1 MLNLNRLS
9 VVTKSLNI
17 TEKMVLGT
25 AQFGMDYGIANL
37 NGKLSKDVVFRIL
50 ACAWERGIRR
60 FDTAPCY
67 GSEALLGEFI
77 TANGI
82 KDEAIVL
89 TKIPSLYGVSD
100 FQTDIITNLESS
112 LKNLGCPIDVLFF
125 HNPVDSGLLLSDL
138 QFFETLLND
147 YLVSTLGVSV
157 YETKE
162 VESLS
167 GCQFELAFQ
176 FPFNVLD
183 RRFEQVSMP
192 QRKRFARSVFLQGL
206 LASTND
212 LRLDAPVEL
221 LNLQKEYHD
230 RLAKHNLESVAFAVS
245 FVANNDAVDY
255 FLFGVDTEKQLQDI
269 LDLEPYE
276 PNDISISDALME
288 KTAEKWLD
296 PREWYR
302 TIK

>member
-1 MLNLNRLS
+1 LLNLNRLS

-17 TEKMVLGT
+17 TKKMVLGT
-25 AQFGMDYGIANL
+25 AQFGMDYGIANI
-37 NGKLSKDVVFRIL
+37 NGKPKKKEVFDIL
-50 ACAWERGIRR
+50 DLAWKKGIRR
-60 FDTAPCY
+60 FDSAPGY

-82 KDEAIVL
+82 QDEAIVL

-147 YLVSTLGVSV
+147 YPVSTLGVSV

-192 QRKRFARSVFLQGL
+192 QCKRFARSVFIQGL

-212 LRLDAPVEL
+212 LRSDAPVKL

-230 RLAKHNLESVAFAVS
+230 RLAKHHLKAVGFAVS
-245 FVANNDAVDY
+245 FVTYSDSIDY
-255 FLFGVDTEKQLQDI
+255 FLVGVESTKQLMDI
-269 LDLEPYE
+269 LNIEFDIFQDLAFLKPLLT
-276 PNDISISDALME
+276 SIP
-288 KTAEKWLD
+288 EKWLD
-296 PREWYR
+296 PRIWS
-302 TIK
+302 

>member
-1 MLNLNRLS
+1 MNM
-9 VVTKSLNI
+9 

-25 AQFGMDYGIANL
+25 AQFGMDYGIANVSGQPTK
-37 NGKLSKDVVFRIL
+37 NEVFNILSL
-50 ACAWERGIRR
+50 SWEKGIRH
-60 FDTAPCY
+60 FDTAPNY
-67 GSEALLGEFI
+67 GSEELLGEFI
-77 TANGI
+77 LANGI
-82 KDEAIVL
+82 QDEAIVL
-89 TKIPSLYGVSD
+89 TKISSLDGVSD
-100 FQTDIITNLESS
+100 YQQRIRTSLESS

-147 YLVSTLGVSV
+147 YPVSTLGVSV

-206 LASTND
+206 LASTNG

-230 RLAKHNLESVAFAVS
+230 RLAKHHLKAVGFAVS

-255 FLFGVDTEKQLQDI
+255 FLFGVDTEEQLQNI
-269 LDLEPYE
+269 LDLELYDQTE
-276 PNDISISDALME
+276 IAFLDTIQLSADE
-288 KTAEKWLD
+288 KLFD
-296 PREWYR
+296 PRKWN
-302 TIK
+302 

>member
-1 MLNLNRLS
+1 
-9 VVTKSLNI
+9 
-17 TEKMVLGT
+17 MVLGT
-25 AQFGMDYGIANL
+25 AQFGMDYGIANI
-37 NGKLSKDVVFRIL
+37 NGKPKKKEVFDIL
-50 ACAWERGIRR
+50 DLAWEKGIRQ

-82 KDEAIVL
+82 QDEAIVL

-147 YLVSTLGVSV
+147 YPVSTLGVSV

-162 VESLS
+162 VESLA
-167 GCQFELAFQ
+167 GCLFELAFQ
-176 FPFNVLD
+176 FPLNVLD

-192 QRKRFARSVFLQGL
+192 KSKRYARSIFLQGL
-206 LASTND
+206 LSTQNT
-212 LRLDAPVEL
+212 LRPDAPEEL
-221 LNLQKEYHD
+221 FNLQNEYHN
-230 RLAKHNLESVAFAVS
+230 RLTDHHLDPIGYAVS
-245 FVANNDAVDY
+245 FVTRNNFVDY
-255 FLFGVDTEKQLQDI
+255 FLVGVDTEKQLQDI
-269 LDLEPYE
+269 LGLELYDQ
-276 PNDISISDALME
+276 NDIAFLDTIQLSADE
-288 KTAEKWLD
+288 KLFD
-296 PREWYR
+296 PRKWN
-302 TIK
+302 

>member
-1 MLNLNRLS
+1 MVIERSTIFRETTTRLS
-9 VVTKSLNI
+9 GVTI
-17 TEKMVLGT
+17 
-25 AQFGMDYGIANL
+25 
-37 NGKLSKDVVFRIL
+37 
-50 ACAWERGIRR
+50 
-60 FDTAPCY
+60 
-67 GSEALLGEFI
+67 
-77 TANGI
+77 
-82 KDEAIVL
+82 
-89 TKIPSLYGVSD
+89 
-100 FQTDIITNLESS
+100 
-112 LKNLGCPIDVLFF
+112 
-125 HNPVDSGLLLSDL
+125 
-138 QFFETLLND
+138 
-147 YLVSTLGVSV
+147 GVSV
-157 YETKE
+157 YELQE
-162 VESLS
+162 IEQLL

-230 RLAKHNLESVAFAVS
+230 RLAKHHVKAVGFAVS

-276 PNDISISDALME
+276 QKDMAILVTLQV

-296 PREWYR
+296 TREWDGAL
-302 TIK
+302 K

>member
-1 MLNLNRLS
+1 
-9 VVTKSLNI
+9 
-17 TEKMVLGT
+17 MVLGT
-25 AQFGMDYGIANL
+25 AQFGMDYGIVNI
-37 NGKLSKDVVFRIL
+37 NGKPKKKEVFDIL
-50 ACAWERGIRR
+50 DLAWEKGIRQ

-77 TANGI
+77 TTNGI
-82 KDEAIVL
+82 QDEAIVL

-147 YLVSTLGVSV
+147 YPVSTLGVSV
-157 YETKE
+157 YKTKE
-162 VESLS
+162 VESLA
-167 GCQFELAFQ
+167 GCLFELAFQ

-192 QRKRFARSVFLQGL
+192 KSKRYARSIFLQGL
-206 LASTND
+206 LSTQNG
-212 LRLDAPVEL
+212 LRPDAPEEL
-221 LNLQKEYHD
+221 FNLQKGYHN
-230 RLAKHNLESVAFAVS
+230 RLTDHHLDPIGYAVS
-245 FVANNDAVDY
+245 FVTRNNFVDY

-269 LDLEPYE
+269 LDLEPYDQ
-276 PNDISISDALME
+276 NDIAFLDTIRLSVD
-288 KTAEKWLD
+288 EKWLD
-296 PREWYR
+296 PRNWS
-302 TIK
+302 

>member
-1 MLNLNRLS
+1 
-9 VVTKSLNI
+9 
-17 TEKMVLGT
+17 MVLGT
-25 AQFGMDYGIANL
+25 VQFGMDYGIANI
-37 NGKLSKDVVFRIL
+37 NGKPKKKEVFGIL
-50 ACAWERGIRR
+50 DLAWEKGIRQ
-60 FDTAPCY
+60 FDTAPGY

-82 KDEAIVL
+82 QDEAIVL
-89 TKIPSLYGVSD
+89 TKIPSLSRVSD

-125 HNPVDSGLLLSDL
+125 HNPSDSGLLLTDP
-138 QFFETLLND
+138 QFFEDLIRD
-147 YLVSTLGVSV
+147 YQISTLGVSV
-157 YETKE
+157 YEPRE
-162 VESLS
+162 VKYLKHCEL
-167 GCQFELAFQ
+167 ELAFQ

-183 RRFEQVSMP
+183 RRFEQVSMSKS
-192 QRKRFARSVFLQGL
+192 KRYARSIFLQGL
-206 LASTND
+206 LTTQNG

-230 RLAKHNLESVAFAVS
+230 RLAKHHVKAVGFAVS
-245 FVANNDAVDY
+245 FVANNDALDY

-276 PNDISISDALME
+276 LNDISILDALME

-296 PREWYR
+296 SRKWN
-302 TIK
+302 

>member
-1 MLNLNRLS
+1 
-9 VVTKSLNI
+9 
-17 TEKMVLGT
+17 MVLGT
-25 AQFGMDYGIANL
+25 AQFGMDYGIANI
-37 NGKLSKDVVFRIL
+37 NGKPKKKEVFDIL
-50 ACAWERGIRR
+50 TLAWEKGVRR
-60 FDTAPCY
+60 FDTAPGY

-77 TANGI
+77 LGNGLQ
-82 KDEAIVL
+82 DEAIVQ
-89 TKIPSLYGVSD
+89 TKIPSLGGSSG
-100 FQTDIITNLESS
+100 FQSYIRKNLESS
-112 LKNLGCPIDVLFF
+112 LKNLGCSVDVLFF
-125 HNPVDSGLLLSDL
+125 HDPEDSVWLLKDQ
-138 QFFETLLND
+138 QFFEKLLHD
-147 YLVSTLGVSV
+147 YPVLTIGVSV
-157 YETKE
+157 YELQE
-162 VESLS
+162 IEQLL

-230 RLAKHNLESVAFAVS
+230 RLAKHHLKAVGFAVS

-255 FLFGVDTEKQLQDI
+255 FLFGVDTEEQLQNI

-276 PNDISISDALME
+276 QKDMDILDKLTMNVNE
-288 KTAEKWLD
+288 QWCD
-296 PREWYR
+296 PRTWN
-302 TIK
+302 

>member
-1 MLNLNRLS
+1 MLDRNNSS
-9 VVTKSLNI
+9 VVPKSLNI
-17 TEKMVLGT
+17 TDKMILGT
-25 AQFGMDYGIANL
+25 AQFGMDYGITNID
-37 NGKLSKDVVFRIL
+37 GKPKKKEVFGIL
-50 ACAWERGIRR
+50 DLAWKKGIRR
-60 FDTAPCY
+60 FDSAPGY

-82 KDEAIVL
+82 QDETIVL

-192 QRKRFARSVFLQGL
+192 KSKRYARSIFLQGL
-206 LASTND
+206 LATQNG
-212 LRLDAPVEL
+212 LRPDAPEEL
-221 LNLQKEYHD
+221 FNLQKEYHN
-230 RLAKHNLESVAFAVS
+230 RLTDHHLDPIGYAVS
-245 FVANNDAVDY
+245 FVTRNNFVDY
-255 FLFGVDTEKQLQDI
+255 FLFGVDTVSQLQDI
-269 LDLEPYE
+269 LDSEQYE
-276 PNDISISDALME
+276 QKDMDILDNLAMNVNE
-288 KTAEKWLD
+288 QWCD
-296 PREWYR
+296 PRTWN
-302 TIK
+302 

>member
-1 MLNLNRLS
+1 
-9 VVTKSLNI
+9 
-17 TEKMVLGT
+17 MVLGT
-25 AQFGMDYGIANL
+25 AQFGMDYGIVNI
-37 NGKLSKDVVFRIL
+37 NGKPKKKEAFDIL
-50 ACAWERGIRR
+50 DLAWEKGIRQ

-82 KDEAIVL
+82 QDEAIVL

-112 LKNLGCPIDVLFF
+112 LKNLGCPIDMLFF

-147 YLVSTLGVSV
+147 YPVSTLGVSV

-192 QRKRFARSVFLQGL
+192 KSKRYARSIFLQGL
-206 LASTND
+206 LATQNG
-212 LRLDAPVEL
+212 LRPDAPEEL
-221 LNLQKEYHD
+221 FNLQKRYHN
-230 RLAKHNLESVAFAVS
+230 RLTDHHLDPIGYAVS
-245 FVANNDAVDY
+245 FVTRNNFIDY
-255 FLFGVDTEKQLQDI
+255 FQKFVNRVVFRHWFS
-269 LDLEPYE
+269 YW
-276 PNDISISDALME
+276 NC
-288 KTAEKWLD
+288 
-296 PREWYR
+296 
-302 TIK
+302 

>member
-1 MLNLNRLS
+1 M
-9 VVTKSLNI
+9 TKSLNI

-25 AQFGMDYGIANL
+25 AQFGMDYGIANI
-37 NGKLSKDVVFRIL
+37 NGKPKKKEVFDIL
-50 ACAWERGIRR
+50 DLAWEKGIRQ

-82 KDEAIVL
+82 QDEAIVL

-100 FQTDIITNLESS
+100 FQTDIITNLQSS

-147 YLVSTLGVSV
+147 YPVSTLGVSV

-212 LRLDAPVEL
+212 LRLDAPVKL

-230 RLAKHNLESVAFAVS
+230 RLAKHHLKAVGFAIS

-255 FLFGVDTEKQLQDI
+255 FLIGVDSKKQLQDI

-276 PNDISISDALME
+276 QKDMDILDKLTMNVNE
-288 KTAEKWLD
+288 QWCD
-296 PREWYR
+296 PRTWN
-302 TIK
+302 